1 MSDPSARDG
10 VPASN
15 PGEELPVAAQSGDG
29 VTREGVPGDD
39 LPREAVTSDRVER
52 ARVRR
57 SPRYGVFFVL
67 GGALGVLAAMI
78 ITFTWTGGA
87 AEPKLTAGGMS
98 YSTIQIFGFTLI
110 YLVPIGVALGAVVA
124 LVLDRV
130 VGRRSREV
138 IVDHE
143 RVDED

>member
-15 PGEELPVAAQSGDG
+15 PGEALPVAAQSG
-29 VTREGVPGDD
+29 EYVPGDD
-39 LPREAVTSDRVER
+39 LPREAVTRDRVER

-87 AEPKLTAGGMS
+87 AEAETTAGGMS
-98 YSTIQIFGFTLI
+98 YSTIQVFGFTLI
-110 YLVPIGVALGAVVA
+110 YLVPVGVALGAVVA